1 MKRVVIVRS
10 NGVDPDSRVEK
21 IANSLMKN
29 GYAVTLLVW
38 DRSADHRIKKDKKQL
53 MNFNVDRIGIGAK
66 AQFGAGKKSLI
77 PFIKFQCQIFFW
89 LIKNRKK
96 YDICHLCDFDTAFT
110 GSLVCRLFKKKF
122 VFDIFDYLST
132 NPKSGFRKLIKR
144 LEDSVINAA
153 DAVIICTEQRKEQ
166 ISGTNPRNLTVIHN
180 SPEKLF
186 TFKPMLKSES
196 DKIKI
201 CYVGILQEHRLLKEM
216 IDCISSIPDVELHIG
231 GFGLL
236 EEQIK
241 DKAEKNDNIFFYGK
255 LLYNETLSLESQC
268 DVLTAVY
275 EPTIGNHQYAAPNKF
290 YESLMFGKPVIMV
303 KGTGMSDVVEQKK
316 LGVVIDYSYDG
327 FRNGVLKLISEID
340 SWKDI
345 GNRMKQIYETDFSW
359 QEMETRLFN
368 LYAVLL
374 GKE

>member
-110 GSLVCRLFKKKF
+110 GSLVCRLLKKKF

-132 NPKSGFRKLIKR
+132 NPKSGFQKLIKR

-180 SPEKLF
+180 SPEKRF

-196 DKIKI
+196 NKIKI

-345 GNRMKQIYETDFSW
+345 GNRMKQMYEADFSW